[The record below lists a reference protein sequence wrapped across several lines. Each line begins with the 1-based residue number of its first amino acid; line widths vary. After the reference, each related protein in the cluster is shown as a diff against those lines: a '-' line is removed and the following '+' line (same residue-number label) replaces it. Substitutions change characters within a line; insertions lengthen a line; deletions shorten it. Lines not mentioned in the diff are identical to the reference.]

1 MNQVEVTYFIV
12 FAVIILLCPF
22 FPTRL
27 LLLLDNIVIRVAAIL
42 LLLYFMGIGPTVG
55 IFALMAFALL
65 YLERNRRKVKM
76 AAKKLDE
83 MDFYSSRPA
92 TVQEA
97 SEPQKT
103 VPVNEFD
110 TPDHTETPYM
120 PAEDDTCDI
129 TNFEPVAPTI
139 NEKEVL
145 ATIYPLNRGAP
156 ESGSASDE
164 LFEKLGYGHV
174 EGVVTMGDSS

>member
-1 MNQVEVTYFIV
+1 MNQVEVTYFII

-22 FPTRL
+22 FPTTI
-27 LLLLDNIVIRVAAIL
+27 LLLLDNIVVRIAAIL
-42 LLLYFMGIGPTVG
+42 VLLYLINIGPTVG
-55 IFALMAFALL
+55 IMGLMAFSLL
-65 YLERNRRKVKM
+65 YLERNRRKVKL

-83 MDFYSSRPA
+83 MDFYQSRPA

-97 SEPQKT
+97 NKPQQT

-110 TPDHTETPYM
+110 KPIPTETPNI
-120 PAEDDTCDI
+120 PQDDTCDI

-145 ATIYPLNRGAP
+145 ASIYPLERGAP
-156 ESGSASDE
+156 ESGSASDDF
-164 LFEKLGYGHV
+164 FEQLGFGHV
-174 EGVVTMGDSS
+174 NGVETMGDSA

>member
-1 MNQVEVTYFIV
+1 MNQVEVTYFIL

-22 FPTRL
+22 FPTAL
-27 LLLLDNIVIRVAAIL
+27 LLVLDNIVVRIAAIL
-42 LLLYFMGIGPTVG
+42 VLLYLINIGPTVG
-55 IFALMAFALL
+55 IMGLMAFALL
-65 YLERNRRKVKM
+65 YLERNRRKVKI

-83 MDFYSSRPA
+83 MDFYQSRPA

-97 SEPQKT
+97 SQPQKT

-110 TPDHTETPYM
+110 RPNHTETPNM
-120 PAEDDTCDI
+120 PQDDTCDI

-145 ATIYPLNRGAP
+145 ASIYPLERDAP
-156 ESGSASDE
+156 ESGSASDHF
-164 LFEKLGYGHV
+164 FEKLGFGHV
-174 EGVVTMGDSS
+174 EGVTTVGDSS

>member
-1 MNQVEVTYFIV
+1 MNQVEVTYFIL

-22 FPTRL
+22 LPTAL
-27 LLLLDNIVIRVAAIL
+27 LLLLDNIVVRIAAIL
-42 LLLYFMGIGPTVG
+42 ILLYLVNIGPTVG
-55 IFALMAFALL
+55 IMGLMAFSLL
-65 YLERNRRKVKM
+65 YLERNRRKVQI

-83 MDFYSSRPA
+83 MDFYESRPA

-110 TPDHTETPYM
+110 KPVHTETPNM
-120 PAEDDTCDI
+120 PEDNTCDI

-145 ATIYPLNRGAP
+145 ASIYPLQRGEP
-156 ESGSASDE
+156 ESGSASDGF
-164 LFEKLGYGHV
+164 FEKLGFGHV
-174 EGVVTMGDSS
+174 RGVETMGDSL

>member
-1 MNQVEVTYFIV
+1 MNQVEVTYFIL
-12 FAVIILLCPF
+12 FAIIILLCPF
-22 FPTRL
+22 FPTTL
-27 LLLLDNIVIRVAAIL
+27 LLLLDNIVVRIAAIL
-42 LLLYFMGIGPTVG
+42 LLLYLVNIGPTVG
-55 IFALMAFALL
+55 IMGLMAFALL
-65 YLERNRRKVKM
+65 YLERNRRKVKI

-83 MDFYSSRPA
+83 MDFYQSRPA

-110 TPDHTETPYM
+110 KPVHTETPNM
-120 PAEDDTCDI
+120 PEDNTCDI

-139 NEKEVL
+139 NQKEVL
-145 ATIYPLNRGAP
+145 ASIYPLERGAP

-164 LFEKLGYGHV
+164 FFEQLGFGHV
-174 EGVVTMGDSS
+174 DGVQTMGDSA

>member
-1 MNQVEVTYFIV
+1 MNQVEVTYFIL

-22 FPTRL
+22 LPTAL
-27 LLLLDNIVIRVAAIL
+27 LLLLDNIVVRVAAIL
-42 LLLYFMGIGPTVG
+42 VLLYLVNIGPTVG
-55 IFALMAFALL
+55 IMGLMAFSLL

-83 MDFYSSRPA
+83 MDFYQSRPA

-110 TPDHTETPYM
+110 KPVHTETPNM
-120 PAEDDTCDI
+120 PEDNSCDI

-145 ATIYPLNRGAP
+145 ASIYPLQRGEP
-156 ESGSASDE
+156 ESGSASDGF
-164 LFEKLGYGHV
+164 FEQLGFGHV
-174 EGVVTMGDSS
+174 RGVETMGDSS

>member
-12 FAVIILLCPF
+12 LAIIILLCPF

-27 LLLLDNIVIRVAAIL
+27 LLLLDNIVVRVVAIL

-55 IFALMAFALL
+55 ILALMAFSLL
-65 YLERNRRKVKM
+65 YLERNRRKVQI

-92 TVQEA
+92 TVEEEGQ
-97 SEPQKT
+97 PQKT

-110 TPDHTETPYM
+110 KPVHTETPAI
-120 PAEDDTCDI
+120 PQDDSCDI

-145 ATIYPLNRGAP
+145 ASIYPLNRGAP
-156 ESGSASDE
+156 ESGSASDD
-164 LFEKLGYGHV
+164 LFEKLGYGHI

>member
-1 MNQVEVTYFIV
+1 MNQVEVTYFII

-22 FPTRL
+22 FPTSI
-27 LLLLDNIVIRVAAIL
+27 LLLLDNIVVRIAAIL
-42 LLLYFMGIGPTVG
+42 ALLYLINIGPTVG
-55 IFALMAFALL
+55 IMGLMAFSLL
-65 YLERNRRKVKM
+65 YLERNRRKVKL

-83 MDFYSSRPA
+83 MDFYQSRPA

-97 SEPQKT
+97 SRPQQT

-110 TPDHTETPYM
+110 KPIPIETPNI
-120 PAEDDTCDI
+120 PEDNTCDI

-145 ATIYPLNRGAP
+145 ASIYPLERGEP
-156 ESGSASDE
+156 ESGSASDNF
-164 LFEKLGYGHV
+164 FEQLGFGHV
-174 EGVVTMGDSS
+174 NGVETMGDSA

>member
-12 FAVIILLCPF
+12 FAIIILLCPF
-22 FPTRL
+22 FPTGL
-27 LLLLDNIVIRVAAIL
+27 LLLLDNIVVRVSAIL

-55 IFALMAFALL
+55 IFALIAFSLL
-65 YLERNRRKVKM
+65 YLERNRRKVKI

-110 TPDHTETPYM
+110 KPVPTETPNI
-120 PAEDDTCDI
+120 PQDDTCDI

-145 ATIYPLNRGAP
+145 ASIYPLNRGQP
-156 ESGSASDE
+156 ESGSAADE
-164 LFEKLGYGHV
+164 LFEQLGYGHV
-174 EGVVTMGDSS
+174 DGVRTMGDSS

>member
-12 FAVIILLCPF
+12 FSVIILLCPF

-27 LLLLDNIVIRVAAIL
+27 LLLLDNIVVRVIAIL
-42 LLLYFMGIGPTVG
+42 LLLYFTGIGPTVG
-55 IFALMAFALL
+55 VLALMAFSLL
-65 YLERNRRKVKM
+65 YLERNRRKVQI

-110 TPDHTETPYM
+110 TPVHTETPNI
-120 PAEDDTCDI
+120 PQDDTCDI

-139 NEKEVL
+139 NEKDVL
-145 ATIYPLNRGAP
+145 ASIYPLNRGAP

-164 LFEKLGYGHV
+164 LFEKLGYGHI
-174 EGVVTMGDSS
+174 EGVVTMGDFS